1 MARKSDKEKLEEL
14 EAQKRKIEQRM
25 KAVSARQ
32 KERERKA
39 DTRRKV
45 ILGGLLLDAAEKDPR
60 YARVVQTLIDRIS
73 RDADH
78 KAFEGWTPPAPVS
91 PSDDDGS

>member
-14 EAQKRKIEQRM
+14 RAQKDKIEQRM

-45 ILGGLLLDAAEKDPR
+45 ILGSLLLDAAEKDER
-60 YARVVQTLIDRIS
+60 YARVVASLMERIT
-73 RDADH
+73 RDADR
-78 KAFEGWTPPAPVS
+78 KAFEGWTPPS
-91 PSDDDGS
+91 PE